1 MKYRNNEFEYV
12 DAPKK
17 KIGNYIIIGIGVLAI
32 LITGFLYASKLN
44 DNVDIADALKSNM
57 KNMHLS

>member
-12 DAPKK
+12 DTPKK

-44 DNVDIADALKSNM
+44 DNVDMAEVLKYNQ
-57 KNMHLS
+57 KNIHLS